1 MDKNM
6 TWDLTQMYP
15 DLDAWQA
22 DLKKAQD
29 IAEQIAAMQGTI
41 TQNAQNLYQALTL
54 NDKLGEIVSALFVY
68 AKMYFDQNMADATAK
83 NIYESADSAYTII
96 AEKLAFFEPELL
108 NLTAESWQ
116 AYSSEL
122 PELKLYDFL
131 IKNFLE
137 RKEHVFNTQIEEILS
152 KMGSMANSFE
162 KIYDDLTVNDI
173 TYKDISTPKGETI
186 CADNNN

>member
-96 AEKLAFFEPELL
+96 AEKLAFFE
-108 NLTAESWQ
+108 
-116 AYSSEL
+116 
-122 PELKLYDFL
+122 L
-131 IKNFLE
+131 IKSDRRKLAGIFLRAAGAE
-137 RKEHVFNTQIEEILS
+137 ALRLFDQKFFRTQR
-152 KMGSMANSFE
+152 ACF
-162 KIYDDLTVNDI
+162 
-173 TYKDISTPKGETI
+173 
-186 CADNNN
+186 